1 MKLISVIISAFNEED
16 CIDSLAERLKN
27 IFTQKKLQYR
37 FEVILVD
44 NGSIDKTFEK
54 MIVINKKYSEFKIV
68 QLTRNFT
75 VFGGLTAG
83 LHYAT
88 GDAAITMYADLEDPP
103 ELILS
108 FIEKWE
114 QGYDNVYGITKER
127 QGSLIRNINSRL
139 FYSGMNFL
147 SGGLIPK
154 NVADYRLMDKKVYIA
169 LNNMPEKKRFLR
181 GMVAWTGFNSYGIE
195 YDRSPRYAGYSKAST
210 LAVLRL
216 AIEAIFSFS
225 YVPIRL
231 ISGLGIS
238 LSLISFASLITIF
251 INYLFFAGPFKG
263 FATLLCSLFLLFG
276 FLFCILGVLGEY
288 IKMIYEE
295 VKGRPAFIV
304 NKVID
309 LE

>member
-1 MKLISVIISAFNEED
+1 MKLISVITSAYNEED
-16 CIDSLAERLKN
+16 CIETLSERLKA
-27 IFTQKKLQYR
+27 IFTQKKSQYQ

-44 NGSIDKTFEK
+44 NGSTDKTFEK
-54 MIVINKKYSEFKIV
+54 MIAINKKHPEFKIV

-83 LHYAT
+83 LHYAN
-88 GDAAITMYADLEDPP
+88 GDAAITMYADLEDPT

-114 QGYDNVYGITKER
+114 QGYDNVYGIIKER
-127 QGSLIRNINSRL
+127 QRNLIRNANSRL
-139 FYSGMNFL
+139 FYWGMNFL

-154 NVADYRLMDKKVYIA
+154 NVADYRLMDKKVYKT

-181 GMVAWTGFNSYGIE
+181 GMVAWAGFKSHGIE
-195 YDRSPRYAGYSKAST
+195 YDRAPRHAGRSKAST

-216 AIEAIFSFS
+216 AIEAVFSFS
-225 YVPIRL
+225 YVPIRI
-231 ISGLGIS
+231 ISGLGAL
-238 LSLISFASLITIF
+238 LSLISFSFLIAIF
-251 INYLFFAGPFKG
+251 INFLFFAGPFKG
-263 FATLLCSLFLLFG
+263 FATLLCSIFLLFG

-295 VKGRPAFIV
+295 VKGRPTFIV

>member
-1 MKLISVIISAFNEED
+1 MKLISVIISAYNEEN
-16 CIDSLAERLKN
+16 CIVILSERLKS
-27 IFTQKKLQYR
+27 IFKKKESQYR

-44 NGSIDKTFEK
+44 NGSIDTTFEK
-54 MIVINKKYSEFKIV
+54 MVVINKKYPEFKIV

-114 QGYDNVYGITKER
+114 LGFDNVYGITKGR
-127 QGSLIRNINSRL
+127 QGSLIRNINSCL

-154 NVADYRLMDKKVYIA
+154 NVADYRLMDKKVYTT

-181 GMVAWTGFNSYGIE
+181 GMVAWMGFNSYGIE
-195 YDRSPRYAGYSKAST
+195 YDRMPRYAGRSKANT

-216 AIEAIFSFS
+216 AVEAVFSFS

-238 LSLISFASLITIF
+238 LSLISFVSLIIVF

-295 VKGRPAFIV
+295 VKGRPTFIV
-304 NKVID
+304 NKVVD